1 MTYSISGKTVFI
13 TGGAR
18 GIGAETARRL
28 ASKGARVALAGLEP
42 EELENVAAQCGPDA
56 IWFETDVTDWDALER
71 AVSGT
76 VERFGGID
84 VVLAN
89 AGIATGGL
97 VRSTDPAAWERVIE
111 VNLLGVWRT
120 VRTCLPHVIE
130 RRGYILP
137 VASLAAAAHAPVLS
151 AYAASKAGVEAFADS
166 LRAEV
171 AHHGVAVGV
180 AYFSWIATEMV
191 SGADATPAS
200 GMMRGRMRG
209 PLAKTYPVSAA
220 VDAIEN
226 GIESAPG
233 ACSPPA
239 GSSCCWRCATSS
251 RSSSNETWPRPCPR
265 WSARSTRTSPP
276 GAPPRRLPLAPV
288 GRPTPGRGNYGVRK
302 YGVRRKSARNSL
314 RSVLPYFRTSRA
326 SAPTRP

>member
-28 ASKGARVALAGLEP
+28 AAKGARVALAGLEP
-42 EELENVAAQCGPDA
+42 EELEKVAAQCGPDA

-76 VERFGGID
+76 VERLGGID

-209 PLAKTYPVSAA
+209 PLGEDLPGVGRGRCDRERDRKARPARARPRLDQAA
-220 VDAIEN
+220 AGDARLHPAVRRTRR
-226 GIESAPG
+226 GQDHARGRARVRRGHRCPG
-233 ACSPPA
+233 RRRVGCRWRRRGGRHQGA
-239 GSSCCWRCATSS
+239 GTTEC
-251 RSSSNETWPRPCPR
+251 EV
-265 WSARSTRTSPP
+265 RSTEKVS
-276 GAPPRRLPLAPV
+276 
-288 GRPTPGRGNYGVRK
+288 
-302 YGVRRKSARNSL
+302 S
-314 RSVLPYFRTSRA
+314 
-326 SAPTRP
+326 

>member
-1 MTYSISGKTVFI
+1 M
-13 TGGAR
+13 
-18 GIGAETARRL
+18 
-28 ASKGARVALAGLEP
+28 
-42 EELENVAAQCGPDA
+42 AAQCGPDA

-137 VASLAAAAHAPVLS
+137 VASLAAAAHAPGALGLRSEQGRRGGVRRL
-151 AYAASKAGVEAFADS
+151 AARRGGPP
-166 LRAEV
+166 RR
-171 AHHGVAVGV
+171 GG
-180 AYFSWIATEMV
+180 
-191 SGADATPAS
+191 
-200 GMMRGRMRG
+200 RGRLLLVDRHGDGLRRG
-209 PLAKTYPVSAA
+209 RHPGLGDDARPHARPAGQDLPVSAA

-226 GIESAPG
+226 GIDKRARRVLAPG
-233 ACSPPA
+233 SIKLLLAMRDFIPQFVERDVAKTMPEVERAFDADIAARGAAASAAVGA
-239 GSSCCWRCATSS
+239 GGAADTRARDT
-251 RSSSNETWPRPCPR
+251 RTEV
-265 WSARSTRTSPP
+265 RSTEKVS
-276 GAPPRRLPLAPV
+276 
-288 GRPTPGRGNYGVRK
+288 
-302 YGVRRKSARNSL
+302 S
-314 RSVLPYFRTSRA
+314 
-326 SAPTRP
+326 

>member
-1 MTYSISGKTVFI
+1 MSYSISGKTVFI

-28 ASKGARVALAGLEP
+28 AAKGARIALAGLEP
-42 EELENVAAQCGPDA
+42 EELEQVAAQCGPEA
-56 IWFETDVTDWDALER
+56 IWFETDVTDWGALER

-97 VRSTDPAAWERVIE
+97 VRSTDRAAWERVIE

-226 GIESAPG
+226 GIDKRARRVLAPG
-233 ACSPPA
+233 WIKWLLAIRNP
-239 GSSCCWRCATSS
+239 
-251 RSSSNETWPRPCPR
+251 
-265 WSARSTRTSPP
+265 
-276 GAPPRRLPLAPV
+276 LPLFVERDVAKVMPEVERAFDADIAERGSAASEAV
-288 GRPTPGRGNYGVRK
+288 GAGGAADTLAREKRK
-302 YGVRRKSARNSL
+302 AEKPKAESL
-314 RSVLPYFRTSRA
+314 SS
-326 SAPTRP
+326 